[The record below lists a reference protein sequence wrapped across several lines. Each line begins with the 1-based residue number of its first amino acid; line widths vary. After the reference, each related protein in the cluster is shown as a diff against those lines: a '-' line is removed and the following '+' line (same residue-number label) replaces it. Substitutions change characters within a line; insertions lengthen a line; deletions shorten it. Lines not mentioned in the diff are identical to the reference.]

1 MSCSILGM
9 PTASKNTT
17 FKFVKRTHREAI
29 SDCGPSNLF
38 SVLFYIANGP
48 YSFPH
53 KGKLRTGGEVFDEA
67 DPV

>member
-1 MSCSILGM
+1 MLE
-9 PTASKNTT
+9 
-17 FKFVKRTHREAI
+17 FKLVCYNREAI
-29 SDCGPSNLF
+29 SDRGPSHLF
-38 SVLFYIANGP
+38 SVISYIVNEP

>member
-9 PTASKNTT
+9 PTASKSTT
-17 FKFVKRTHREAI
+17 FKLVKRTHHEAI
-29 SDCGPSNLF
+29 SDRGPLHLF
-38 SVLFYIANGP
+38 SVISYIVNGP

>member
-1 MSCSILGM
+1 MNCSILGM
-9 PTASKNTT
+9 PTASKSTT
-17 FKFVKRTHREAI
+17 FKLVKRSHREAI
-29 SDCGPSNLF
+29 SDRGPSHLF
-38 SVLFYIANGP
+38 SVISYIVNGT

>member
-9 PTASKNTT
+9 PKASKSTT
-17 FKFVKRTHREAI
+17 FKLVKRSHREAI
-29 SDCGPSNLF
+29 SDREPSHLF
-38 SVLFYIANGP
+38 SVISYIVNGP

-53 KGKLRTGGEVFDEA
+53 KGKLRTGGDVFDET

>member
-1 MSCSILGM
+1 MSCSIRGM

-17 FKFVKRTHREAI
+17 FKFVKRTHREPI
-29 SDCGPSNLF
+29 SDCGPSHLI
-38 SVLFYIANGP
+38 SVISYNANGP

-53 KGKLRTGGEVFDEA
+53 KGKLLTGGEVFDEA

>member
-1 MSCSILGM
+1 MSCSIRGM

-29 SDCGPSNLF
+29 SDRGPSHLF
-38 SVLFYIANGP
+38 SVIPYNINEP

-53 KGKLRTGGEVFDEA
+53 KGKLHTRGEVFDEA
-67 DPV
+67 DPM

>member
-9 PTASKNTT
+9 PTASKSTT
-17 FKFVKRTHREAI
+17 FKLVKRSHREAI
-29 SDCGPSNLF
+29 SDRGPLHLF
-38 SVLFYIANGP
+38 SVISYIVNGP

>member
-17 FKFVKRTHREAI
+17 FKLVKRTHREAI
-29 SDCGPSNLF
+29 SDRRPSHLF
-38 SVLFYIANGP
+38 SVISYNVNGP

-53 KGKLRTGGEVFDEA
+53 KGKLHTGGEVFDEA